1 MNKSFIIV
9 FVGIFGFGFSQTPTG
24 YYDGTTGISGY
35 TLKTMI
41 LKNLPKGIY
50 IIKTG
55 ELNTKFI
62 AE

>member
-1 MNKSFIIV
+1 M

-50 IIKTG
+50 IPKTG

-62 AE
+62 VE

>member
-1 MNKSFIIV
+1 MNKSFIIL
-9 FVGIFGFGFSQTPTG
+9 FVGIFGFGFSQIPTG

>member
-1 MNKSFIIV
+1 MNKGFIIV
-9 FVGIFGFGFSQTPTG
+9 FVGIFGFCFSQTPTG
-24 YYDGTTGISGY
+24 NYDGTTGISGY

-62 AE
+62 VE

>member
-9 FVGIFGFGFSQTPTG
+9 FVGIFGFGFSQTPIG
-24 YYDGTTGISGY
+24 YYDVTTVLSGY

-62 AE
+62 VE

>member
-1 MNKSFIIV
+1 M
-9 FVGIFGFGFSQTPTG
+9 FVGIFGFGFSQIPTG
-24 YYDGTTGISGY
+24 NYDGTTGLSGY

-62 AE
+62 VE

>member
-1 MNKSFIIV
+1 MNKSFIIL
-9 FVGIFGFGFSQTPTG
+9 FVSIFGFGFSQIPTG
-24 YYDGTTGISGY
+24 NYDGTTGLSGY

-62 AE
+62 VE

>member
-9 FVGIFGFGFSQTPTG
+9 FVGIFGFGFSQIPTG
-24 YYDGTTGISGY
+24 NYDGTTGISGY

-50 IIKTG
+50 ILKTG

>member
-9 FVGIFGFGFSQTPTG
+9 FVVILGFGFSQIPKG
-24 YYDGTTGISGY
+24 NYDGTTGLSGY
-35 TLKTMI
+35 SLKTII

-55 ELNTKFI
+55 EHNTKFI
-62 AE
+62 VE